1 MWSDVLF
8 IHLGSR
14 YLKGNFFGLLPLQVA
29 SYRRRLTSFLTFF
42 NITRAACSPTWAF
55 HSCSCQGK
63 QDLYLS
69 LNINQSS
76 TSVLQHCCHVFTW
89 PSVNSHLGHLW
100 ECVSVYLALPVPPS
114 SPMLDAPQPAFNQEL
129 PQNFHCLIILHTA
142 RLGVQISS
150 RVFGILCYWATTPS
164 CVETKF
170 MKHFLSSH

>member
-76 TSVLQHCCHVFTW
+76 KSVLQHCCHVFTW
-89 PSVNSHLGHLW
+89 PSVNSHLGHLMRMCI
-100 ECVSVYLALPVPPS
+100 CVSRSAGSAQLSHAGCPPASFQSRTTTEFSLPHN
-114 SPMLDAPQPAFNQEL
+114 SP
-129 PQNFHCLIILHTA
+129 HCQTWGSNI
-142 RLGVQISS
+142 
-150 RVFGILCYWATTPS
+150 
-164 CVETKF
+164 
-170 MKHFLSSH
+170 